1 MELEVSK
8 ALAKRLVLL
17 LGYSYL
23 MFPPGKS
30 GLQTGVPRRPLGSA
44 HRQVEVGRV
53 EEGKAVAKRPQE
65 DPPLGQPPR
74 GEGEVEGV

>member
-1 MELEVSK
+1 MLDLCQLPLREPQQDSVRPQELEVSK
-8 ALAKRLVLL
+8 ALAERLVLL

-30 GLQTGVPRRPLGSA
+30 ELQTGVPRRPLGSA

-53 EEGKAVAKRPQE
+53 VGGKAVA
-65 DPPLGQPPR
+65 
-74 GEGEVEGV
+74 